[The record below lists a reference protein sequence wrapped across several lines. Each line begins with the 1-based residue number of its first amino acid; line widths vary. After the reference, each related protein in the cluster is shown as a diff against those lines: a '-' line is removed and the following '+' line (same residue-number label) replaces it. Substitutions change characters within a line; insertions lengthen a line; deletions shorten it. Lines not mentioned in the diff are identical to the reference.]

1 MDGNNVVRYT
11 DYIADSRGYRIINQ
25 RKSYLTHEDENSTTE
40 SSINEI
46 VNEPKRKVIKRRR
59 ARKRNIY
66 EDGSEGTIKRRLG
79 VAEISSLNLFNSHST
94 PGFAQEVST
103 LQTIPGFAQE
113 VSTLRTTPGFAQ
125 EVSTLRTNTF
135 SEAFKTSQEP
145 LAFQETL
152 PFQEPLLL
160 ANQYPRH

>member
-113 VSTLRTTPGFAQ
+113 VSTLRT
-125 EVSTLRTNTF
+125 NTF
-135 SEAFKTSQEP
+135 SEAFKTLQEP

>member
-103 LQTIPGFAQE
+103 L
-113 VSTLRTTPGFAQ
+113 
-125 EVSTLRTNTF
+125 RTNTF
-135 SEAFKTSQEP
+135 LEAFKTSQEP

>member
-1 MDGNNVVRYT
+1 VDGNNVVRYT
-11 DYIADSRGYRIINQ
+11 DYIADSRGYRILNQ
-25 RKSYLTHEDENSTTE
+25 RKSYLTHEDENPPTE
-40 SSINEI
+40 SSINDI

-66 EDGSEGTIKRRLG
+66 EDSSERTIKRRLG
-79 VAEISSLNLFNSHST
+79 VAELSSLNSHST

-103 LQTIPGFAQE
+103 LQT
-113 VSTLRTTPGFAQ
+113 TPGFTH
-125 EVSTLRTNTF
+125 EMSTLRTNTF
-135 SEAFKTSQEP
+135 PEAFKTSQEP

>member
-11 DYIADSRGYRIINQ
+11 DYIADSRGYRILNQ
-25 RKSYLTHEDENSTTE
+25 RKSYLTHEDENPPTE
-40 SSINEI
+40 SSINDI

-66 EDGSEGTIKRRLG
+66 EDGSERTIKRRLG
-79 VAEISSLNLFNSHST
+79 VAELSSLNLFNSQST

-103 LQTIPGFAQE
+103 LQT
-113 VSTLRTTPGFAQ
+113 TPGFTQ
-125 EVSTLRTNTF
+125 EMSTLRTNTF
-135 SEAFKTSQEP
+135 PEAFKTSQEP

>member
-113 VSTLRTTPGFAQ
+113 VSTLRT
-125 EVSTLRTNTF
+125 NTF
-135 SEAFKTSQEP
+135 LEAFKTSQEP